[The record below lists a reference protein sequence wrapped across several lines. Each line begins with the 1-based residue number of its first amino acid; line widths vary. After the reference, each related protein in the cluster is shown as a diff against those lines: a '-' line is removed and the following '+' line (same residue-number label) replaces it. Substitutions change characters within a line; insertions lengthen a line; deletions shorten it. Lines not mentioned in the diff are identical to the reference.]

1 MDSQNGHSGGSF
13 SGDAEQ
19 WEPACRE
26 TVHRL
31 PSDSTKLRFCF
42 IKSDGFSPLV
52 YIHHLRHTEFLMPHD
67 RQIQPRSGPEK
78 ALGSVLREIR
88 KQAGLSQLDVYV
100 KFGIDRTQ
108 LSAIERGVQSPT
120 LRTIVR
126 FSKAYRVNL
135 TEMMRRTEKSRFY
148 HP

>member
-1 MDSQNGHSGGSF
+1 
-13 SGDAEQ
+13 
-19 WEPACRE
+19 
-26 TVHRL
+26 
-31 PSDSTKLRFCF
+31 
-42 IKSDGFSPLV
+42 
-52 YIHHLRHTEFLMPHD
+52 MPHD

-88 KQAGLSQLDVYV
+88 DQAGLSQLDVYV

-126 FSKAYRVNL
+126 FARAYRVSL
-135 TEMMRRTEKSRFY
+135 TELMRRTEKSRFY
-148 HP
+148 HR

>member
-1 MDSQNGHSGGSF
+1 
-13 SGDAEQ
+13 
-19 WEPACRE
+19 
-26 TVHRL
+26 
-31 PSDSTKLRFCF
+31 
-42 IKSDGFSPLV
+42 
-52 YIHHLRHTEFLMPHD
+52 MPRY

-78 ALGSVLREIR
+78 AFGSVLREIR
-88 KQAGLSQLDVYV
+88 EGAGLSQLDVYI

-126 FSKAYRVNL
+126 FSKAYRLNL
-135 TEMMRRTEKSRFY
+135 TELMRRTEKSRFY